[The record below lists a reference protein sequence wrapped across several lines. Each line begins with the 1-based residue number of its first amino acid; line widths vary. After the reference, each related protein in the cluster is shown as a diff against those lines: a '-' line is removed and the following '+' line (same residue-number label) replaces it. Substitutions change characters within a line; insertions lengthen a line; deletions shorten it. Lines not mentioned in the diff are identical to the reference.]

1 MRAGAVRGNHL
12 GIQWRE
18 RLALA
23 LRQLA
28 VLVRIDFASRR
39 ILRGNGL
46 LHLVVVPL
54 AQLAV
59 YAWVFAGIFKAR
71 VPGLDSYGYV
81 AFLALGMWPWIAF
94 SEGASRGA
102 TALIDNSGLC
112 NKSRMSPFLL
122 ILSRVL
128 TSFAVH
134 GIGLLVVLVALLLF
148 GPSLEWS
155 GLGAYLL
162 GWLALMP
169 AGLALAMFAALLILF
184 VRDFQQLLP
193 LLLTVGL
200 FASPILYTSAM
211 QPEAVRALAW
221 LNPAGQAISFGRD
234 AMFGPLSW
242 HFLAESLAGS
252 AVLLVLTG
260 WMYRRLRPVIVD
272 YL

>member
-1 MRAGAVRGNHL
+1 MAGGNEL
-12 GIQWRE
+12 PRPWVQRFAPE
-18 RLALA
+18 
-23 LRQLA
+23 LRQLR

-39 ILRGNGL
+39 ILRANGL

-71 VPGLDSYGYV
+71 VPGLDSYAYV

-102 TALIDNSGLC
+102 TALIDNAGLC
-112 NKSRMSPFLL
+112 NKSKISPFLL

-134 GIGLLVVLVALLLF
+134 GMGLLVVLLTLLLI
-148 GPSLEWS
+148 GPPLEWS
-155 GLGAYLL
+155 GLGAYAL
-162 GWLALMP
+162 GWLALLP
-169 AGLALAMFAALLILF
+169 ASLALAMFSALFILF
-184 VRDFQQLLP
+184 ARDFQQLLP

-211 QPEAVRALAW
+211 QPEMARMFAW

-234 AMFGPLSW
+234 AMFGPSDW
-242 HFLAESLAGS
+242 RFLLESLAGS
-252 AVLLVLTG
+252 AVVLAVVA
-260 WMYRRLRPVIVD
+260 WMYGRLRQVIVD

>member
-1 MRAGAVRGNHL
+1 MGTRW
-12 GIQWRE
+12 QE

-28 VLVRIDFASRR
+28 VLVRIDFAARR
-39 ILRGNGL
+39 ILQGNGL

-71 VPGLDSYGYV
+71 VPGLDSAGYV

-102 TALIDNSGLC
+102 TALIENAGLC
-112 NKSRMSPFLL
+112 NKSRISPLFL
-122 ILSRVL
+122 ILSKVL

-134 GIGLLVVLVALLLF
+134 GIGLLVVLLTLLLL
-148 GPSLEWS
+148 GPPLEW
-155 GLGAYLL
+155 GGIVAYAL
-162 GWLALMP
+162 GWAALMP
-169 AGLALAMFAALLILF
+169 ASLAVALFSALLILF
-184 VRDFQQLLP
+184 ARDFQQLLP

-211 QPEAVRALAW
+211 QPEMARSLAW

-234 AMFGPLSW
+234 AMFGPIEW
-242 HFLAESLAGS
+242 RFLVESVAGS
-252 AVLLVLTG
+252 AVLMALAIG
-260 WMYRRLRPVIVD
+260 MYRRLRQVIVD